1 MNTRIVMLLTALVLF
16 SLIWCSAVF
25 PKELSETKTIAFNK
39 NVVVR
44 RYKEG
49 EVQAE
54 PYTVKKGDN
63 LWKIIINN
71 YGIKKRLFPFFC
83 RITKSLNPDL
93 KNAYE
98 IFPNQILL
106 IPFKYVTH
114 FNSAKE
120 EIKSVLFGNL
130 FSLPSQM
137 PTEEH
142 TILEGEQVAQI
153 LKDKYN
159 IPGNLIF
166 DEYLDLVKQLNPDVK
181 DINRVVANQ
190 KVILPAPTYYQLPS
204 GGKDELGRATTKEP
218 TVERPRGEE
227 APDVEEVEED
237 LSAGKVQAKEIS
249 PGRMLS
255 VEKEI
260 EPVYVDPRFRK
271 IAKHVPRSRKLA
283 TQYMRA
289 IADVLQGTLMGSDKF
304 AIPLMSE
311 GQITI
316 DTHNFPILQL
326 TDKKKMI
333 LNYDNSLPSGLVELI
348 QSARNDFEV
357 VTLNRFE
364 DIASVLDKII
374 DSAGYFSIDKSQSPL
389 MIGNQIQFE
398 IRGNWIIYRNEL
410 LKDITVVNLLK
421 NEAEP
426 IDAQLKDYIYTYGIN
441 LVDLYLMGDGE
452 QEKTSFPPKAVEH
465 KYHPEDVSAIDASG
479 CALLVDSLLV
489 LLGQDFKKDFMIRL
503 FQGTSNGFDVEVMAN
518 RYFERE
524 EKGYIISFH
533 PIPEKLR
540 EVIAQQG
547 NHLLNLPLPV
557 EDASVAIKSV
567 CDFLGI
573 NYDSPRPRFSI
584 SSNGEKKTE
593 LIIPGILVRKDEE
606 TRILITSLKLD
617 TEVHK
622 WLMAKRIKVVRLE
635 TSTDS

>member
-1 MNTRIVMLLTALVLF
+1 MNTRIVILLTALVLF

-39 NVVVR
+39 NVVVKK
-44 RYKEG
+44 YKEG

-71 YGIKKRLFPFFC
+71 YGIKKRQFPFFC
-83 RITKSLNPDL
+83 RITKSLNPAL
-93 KNAYE
+93 KNAHE
-98 IFPNQILL
+98 IVPRQALL

-114 FNSAKE
+114 FNIAKE
-120 EIKSVLFGNL
+120 EIKSVPFDTL
-130 FSLPSQM
+130 FSHPSQI
-137 PTEEH
+137 PTEEY
-142 TILEGEQVAQI
+142 TILKGEQVAQI
-153 LKDKYN
+153 LKDRYN

-166 DEYLDLVKQLNPDVK
+166 DEYLNLVKQLNPDVK
-181 DINRVVANQ
+181 DINLVVANQ
-190 KVILPAPTYYQLPS
+190 RVILPSPTYYQLPS
-204 GGKDELGRATTKEP
+204 GEKDELGRAATKEP
-218 TVERPRGEE
+218 TVERPQVGE

-237 LSAGKVQAKEIS
+237 LSARKVRAKEIS
-249 PGRMLS
+249 TGKMLS
-255 VEKEI
+255 VEKER

-271 IAKHVPRSRKLA
+271 IATHVPRSRKLA
-283 TQYMRA
+283 THYMRA
-289 IADVLQGTLMGSDKF
+289 IADVLQGTLMGSDEF

-316 DTHNFPILQL
+316 NTHNFPILQL

-348 QSARNDFEV
+348 QSERNDFEV

-398 IRGNWIIYRNEL
+398 IRGNWIIYGDEL
-410 LKDITVVNLLK
+410 LKDITVVNLVK

-465 KYHPEDVSAIDASG
+465 KYHPEDVSVIDTSG
-479 CALLVDSLLV
+479 CAVLVDSLLV

-503 FQGTSNGFDVEVMAN
+503 FQGTSNGFDVEIMAN

-524 EKGYIISFH
+524 GKDYIISFH
-533 PIPEKLR
+533 AIPEKLR

-547 NHLLNLPLPV
+547 NRLLNLPLPL

-567 CDFLGI
+567 CDFLRI

-584 SSNGEKKTE
+584 NSNGEKKTE
-593 LIIPGILVRKDEE
+593 LIIPGILVKKDEE

-617 TEVHK
+617 TEVYK
-622 WLMAKRIKVVRLE
+622 WLMTKRIKVVRLE